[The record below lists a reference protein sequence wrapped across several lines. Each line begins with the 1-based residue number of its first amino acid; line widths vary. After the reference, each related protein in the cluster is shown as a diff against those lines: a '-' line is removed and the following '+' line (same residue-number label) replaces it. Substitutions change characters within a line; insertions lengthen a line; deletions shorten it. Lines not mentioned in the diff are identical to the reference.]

1 MDSKPGT
8 KILRVGEWCPRD
20 LLIPPELCLLNGCL
34 GFFHSYAY
42 NFSWFLSLFS
52 ISINS
57 SFHIFVTLQLIQGEL
72 LMFVLHLA
80 NSLYCYLGFF
90 ISSNGD
96 VNSVTLET
104 FTCINSFHFLH
115 IFISTGSY
123 GFPFL
128 LSRVQTLS
136 YHAKNAEQLLKCYF
150 GFFSQRYASP
160 LNLWMMLFFS
170 FLL

>member
-1 MDSKPGT
+1 MP
-8 KILRVGEWCPRD
+8 IIFC
-20 LLIPPELCLLNGCL
+20 
-34 GFFHSYAY
+34 
-42 NFSWFLSLFS
+42 WFLSLFS

-72 LMFVLHLA
+72 LMFILHLA

-96 VNSVTLET
+96 VNSVTLEM

-123 GFPFL
+123 SFPFL
-128 LSRVQTLS
+128 LCRVQTLS
-136 YHAKNAEQLLKCYF
+136 YHAENAEQLRKCYF
-150 GFFSQRYASP
+150 GFFPPKICFPFES
-160 LNLWMMLFFS
+160 LDDVIFFLS
-170 FLL
+170 SIGFLYEFWVNVFYQLVSHEDRVP